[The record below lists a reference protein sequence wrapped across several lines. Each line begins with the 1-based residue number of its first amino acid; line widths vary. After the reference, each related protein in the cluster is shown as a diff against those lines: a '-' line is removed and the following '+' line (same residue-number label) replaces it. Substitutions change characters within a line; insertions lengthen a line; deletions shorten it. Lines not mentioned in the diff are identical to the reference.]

1 MIAAE
6 ADFGRVITT
15 LGHEEPDRV
24 PLAEAAVDYE
34 IMSQFLGRTVAE
46 DDVAS
51 QVDFWHAAGYDFIP
65 LTVGMM
71 QPGRLS
77 KDSQISKVIAGAM
90 LKDTADEAGEEAWD
104 LERMALIHTEQDFEA
119 FPWEAAAQLDF
130 SKFHQVQ
137 RHLPDGMKV
146 VAMSGKIFTL
156 TWMLMGFEN
165 FALNLILA
173 PQFVEKVFARVA
185 EIQLNG
191 VREIASIPNVA
202 AVWAVDDLA
211 FGSGPMVNP
220 QAFRKH
226 LFPWYEEFGKLCHKN
241 DLYFFFHSDGVLWD
255 LIEDLIHL
263 GVDAL
268 HPVDPTCM
276 DIEEVKD
283 RVGDRLCI
291 IGNISN
297 ELLMNGTPE
306 EIEELTKSRLKA
318 LAPGGGYCLGS
329 GNSVPNWA
337 RIENY
342 RAMIETGLRYGR
354 YPIIFS

>member
-1 MIAAE
+1 VTGTKP
-6 ADFGRVITT
+6 DFARVTST
-15 LGHEEPDRV
+15 LGHDEPDRV

-34 IMSQFLGRTVAE
+34 IMSQFLGRVVVE
-46 DDVAS
+46 DDLAS
-51 QVDFWHAAGYDFIP
+51 QVEFWVGAGYDFIP

-77 KDSQISKVIAGAM
+77 KDSQISKVIASAM
-90 LKDTADEAGEEAWD
+90 ARDTVDEAGEEEWD
-104 LERMALIHTEQDFEA
+104 LARMALIRTEEDFEA
-119 FPWEAAAQLDF
+119 FPWKAASRLDF
-130 SKFHQVQ
+130 SKFHRVQ
-137 RHLPDGMKV
+137 QFLPEGMQII
-146 VAMSGKIFTL
+146 AMSGKIFTL

-165 FALNLILA
+165 FGLNLILA
-173 PQFVEKVFARVA
+173 PHFVDKVFARVA
-185 EIQLNG
+185 EIQLSG

-211 FGSGPMVNP
+211 FGSGPMINP

-226 LFPWYEEFGKLCHKN
+226 LFPWYEEFGTLCHSN
-241 DLYFFFHSDGVLWD
+241 NLHFFFHSDGVLWD

-263 GVDAL
+263 GIDAL
-268 HPVDPTCM
+268 HPIDPTCM
-276 DIEEVKD
+276 DIEEVKED
-283 RVGDRLCI
+283 VGDRVCI

-306 EIEELTKSRLKA
+306 EIAELTKSRLKK

-342 RAMIETGLRYGR
+342 RAMIDTGLRYGR
-354 YPIIFS
+354 YPVAI